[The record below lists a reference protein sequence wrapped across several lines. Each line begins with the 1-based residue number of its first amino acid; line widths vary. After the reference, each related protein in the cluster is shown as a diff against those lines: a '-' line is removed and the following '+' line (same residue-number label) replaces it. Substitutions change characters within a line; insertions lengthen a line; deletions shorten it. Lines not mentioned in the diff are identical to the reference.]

1 MFQNFES
8 HGSSIHESTNQ
19 TVDSLIGFIVK
30 CYHGL
35 EKYTRKK
42 LDEYLKSRK
51 ESLKTNNLVNSL
63 NKPDGFKPVSAEI
76 QINGKQV
83 YAKQGEQESINQLT
97 QENLDQLKAA
107 FEHPELVEG
116 SVCILIDNKPVLR
129 IEEGQVLQD
138 DLGLTKSQNQLI
150 EPSLEPENNSE
161 RLITQAGSLLIT
173 NYGYQV
179 SEDIS
184 AFHGH
189 NYCYEQSD
197 ESLTIRAYGRGDIFK
212 DGEFTAIATESDRQ
226 TLTQL
231 PEKVER
237 QLNQD
242 RQQQQQQHT
251 RTPLRL
257 NLGK

>member
-1 MFQNFES
+1 MFQNLES
-8 HGSSIHESTNQ
+8 HGSSIHESTSQ
-19 TVDSLIGFIVK
+19 TVDSLVEFIVK
-30 CYHGL
+30 CYHGF

-42 LDEYLKSRK
+42 LDEYLKSR
-51 ESLKTNNLVNSL
+51 EQSLKKNNSVNSL
-63 NKPDGFKPVSAEI
+63 NKLDKLKPVSAEI

-83 YAKQGEQESINQLT
+83 YAKQGEHRTVNQLT
-97 QENLDQLKAA
+97 QNNLDRLKAA
-107 FEHPELVEG
+107 FDRPELVEG
-116 SVCILIDNKPVLR
+116 SVCILIDNKSVLR
-129 IEEGQVLQD
+129 IEEGQVVQD
-138 DLGLTKSQNQLI
+138 DLGLTKSQLI

-161 RLITQAGSLLIT
+161 KLITQAGSLLIT

-197 ESLTIRAYGRGDIFK
+197 ESLTIRAYGRGDVFK
-212 DGEFTAIATESDRQ
+212 DGEFTATATESDRQ

-231 PEKVER
+231 PEKVEQ

-242 RQQQQQQHT
+242 RQQQQQQQQQKK
-251 RTPLRL
+251 TPLRL
-257 NLGK
+257 SAGK